1 MHLSNPKIIT
11 KNQSQYA
18 YDSAYYMNKLHGTLY
33 GLIQTDT

>member
-18 YDSAYYMNKLHGTLY
+18 YDSLHGTLY